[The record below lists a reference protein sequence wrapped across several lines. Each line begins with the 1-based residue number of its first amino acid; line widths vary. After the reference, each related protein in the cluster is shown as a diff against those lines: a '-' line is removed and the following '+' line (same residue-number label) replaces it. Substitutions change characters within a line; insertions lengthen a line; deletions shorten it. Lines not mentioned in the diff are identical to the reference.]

1 MNYYQQADPVA
12 NINPFQQNVD
22 IIKNFFKKP
31 IVLVNTLFDTITIPL
46 TLFAMFLL
54 SGFITDYYRQMYSGL
69 SYFDDYY
76 SSNSVNIDLLGSVIL
91 IMGIIACIPAVLT
104 AIAKFI
110 IYFKSK
116 SPNPNAN
123 PSSGFTIL
131 WILSIITVSLA
142 GLACFLF
149 LIVIIIVMDEISSLS
164 GLSSS
169 YYGSYYGYSDPV
181 SMTIAGLVILLII
194 FMILIGIMFFYLI
207 NQLRFYSSV
216 RKGLNSIYLKR
227 NGAMV
232 YGVLRIVGA
241 CFNCF
246 IFLFYILALLGAVSY
261 TITLN
266 DQSIPLPNEILSLYA
281 VNIALAIGSDII
293 GGIIAVKY
301 AGYIKSI
308 VTGTNQQF
316 NANLPYSNP
325 ISAVPFNNNAY
336 AQSQP
341 VQNNPFDNIQNQNPY
356 ANPQQINPQEPQAPV
371 SDNQYYEPVGN
382 PDPQED
388 SPQAEDTSQTEETFK
403 TENNTNNNVC
413 PNCGS
418 PVFISD
424 MFCNNCG
431 TKLK

>member
-1 MNYYQQADPVA
+1 MNYYQQTDSVV
-12 NINPFQQNVD
+12 NINPFQQNID

-31 IVLVNTLFDTITIPL
+31 IVLVNTLFEIMIIPV
-46 TLFAMFLL
+46 TLFLFFSIANYLKYSFYAMGNFMSL
-54 SGFITDYYRQMYSGL
+54 Y
-69 SYFDDYY
+69 DDYY
-76 SSNSVNIDLLGSVIL
+76 NPQIGNSLVNFIL
-91 IMGIIACIPAVLT
+91 FIGIIACIPSVLT
-104 AIAKFI
+104 VIAKFI

-116 SPNPNAN
+116 NPNPNAN

-131 WILSIITVSLA
+131 WILSIISVSLM
-142 GLACFLF
+142 GLLCFF
-149 LIVIIIVMDEISSLS
+149 FIIAMIMAIFSSATLNQLS
-164 GLSSS
+164 YYSS
-169 YYGSYYGYSDPV
+169 YDYSYPGTTA
-181 SMTIAGLVILLII
+181 TIAFVILLII
-194 FMILIGIMFFYLI
+194 YSIIFAIALFYLI
-207 NQLRFYSSV
+207 NQLRFYQSV
-216 RKGLNSIYLKR
+216 RKSLNSIYLKR
-227 NGAMV
+227 NGAMIF
-232 YGVLRIVGA
+232 GVFRIISGS
-241 CFNCF
+241 FNC
-246 IFLFYILALLGAVSY
+246 ISFLIYLLGLIGVASVSASLSDAQSVPIYILALITVLLGLGAGS
-261 TITLN
+261 
-266 DQSIPLPNEILSLYA
+266 SLT
-281 VNIALAIGSDII
+281 

-316 NANLPYSNP
+316 NANFPYSNP
-325 ISAVPFNNNAY
+325 VPFSNNAY
-336 AQSQP
+336 AQTQP
-341 VQNNPFDNIQNQNPY
+341 IQNNPFDNIQNQNPY